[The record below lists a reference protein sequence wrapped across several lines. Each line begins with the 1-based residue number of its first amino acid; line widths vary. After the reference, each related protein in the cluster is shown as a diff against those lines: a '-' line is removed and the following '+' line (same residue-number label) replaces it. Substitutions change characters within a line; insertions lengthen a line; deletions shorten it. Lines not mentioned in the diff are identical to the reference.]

1 MKRCGGIYGLRVS
14 PRPST
19 GEVFSAALR
28 SRWRFSNRRS
38 ARFETARCSEFNV
51 VMDRLFARSKAG
63 DLQRGEWPASG
74 TRRTGDENGDGD
86 LESRPLS
93 VVDDDDVESEGRD
106 EDQLSPDNAEV
117 AVSGE

>member
-1 MKRCGGIYGLRVS
+1 MGCGRLYGLRVS
-14 PRPST
+14 PRPVT
-19 GEVFSAALR
+19 GEVFSAALC
-28 SRWRFSNRRS
+28 SRWRFSKRRS
-38 ARFETARCSEFNV
+38 ARFDTSRCSEFSV
-51 VMDRLFARSKAG
+51 VMDRLFARSNAG

-86 LESRPLS
+86 LESSPLS

-106 EDQLSPDNAEV
+106 EDQLSPDSAEV